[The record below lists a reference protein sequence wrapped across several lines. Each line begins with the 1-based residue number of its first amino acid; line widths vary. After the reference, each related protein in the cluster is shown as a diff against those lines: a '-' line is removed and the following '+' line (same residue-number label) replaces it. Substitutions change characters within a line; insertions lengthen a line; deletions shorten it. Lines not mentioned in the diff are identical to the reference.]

1 VNPLGIPDDEF
12 EALVARRRS
21 AQFLAACRLP
31 GIWLDRA
38 QLHKRAADILYDIA
52 YEAWERDLARSL
64 AEMKG
69 QQKSGSTSKR
79 LEGQELEDFH
89 DQRLLAEYLL
99 LVGYGLECL
108 LKGYLL
114 AVIPELVIDEKRIDK
129 LVANH
134 DLPQLCHDCAISL
147 SADEE
152 RLLKLI
158 TRNIVWGKYT
168 APLSVR
174 DMPSWVH
181 PDDQEKKS
189 LAVSNPFHERWV
201 QVLANEIFSR
211 AFVLLEGQRQ

>member
-12 EALVARRRS
+12 EALVAQRRS
-21 AQFLAACRLP
+21 EQFLAACRLP

-38 QLHKRAADILYDIA
+38 RLHKRAADILYEIA
-52 YEAWERDLARSL
+52 YEAWERDFARTL

-69 QQKSGSTSKR
+69 QQESGSTSKR
-79 LEGQELEDFH
+79 FEGQELEDFY

-114 AVIPELVIDEKRIDK
+114 TVIPELVIDEKRIDR

-134 DLPQLCHDCAISL
+134 DLPQLCHDCAISI

-168 APLSVR
+168 AP
-174 DMPSWVH
+174 
-181 PDDQEKKS
+181 
-189 LAVSNPFHERWV
+189 
-201 QVLANEIFSR
+201 
-211 AFVLLEGQRQ
+211 

>member
-1 VNPLGIPDDEF
+1 M
-12 EALVARRRS
+12 R
-21 AQFLAACRLP
+21 
-31 GIWLDRA
+31 
-38 QLHKRAADILYDIA
+38 
-52 YEAWERDLARSL
+52 
-64 AEMKG
+64 G
-69 QQKSGSTSKR
+69 QRKSGSTSKR

-114 AVIPELVIDEKRIDK
+114 AVIPELVIDERRIDK

-158 TRNIVWGKYT
+158 TRNIVWGK
-168 APLSVR
+168 
-174 DMPSWVH
+174 
-181 PDDQEKKS
+181 
-189 LAVSNPFHERWV
+189 
-201 QVLANEIFSR
+201 
-211 AFVLLEGQRQ
+211 

>member
-1 VNPLGIPDDEF
+1 
-12 EALVARRRS
+12 
-21 AQFLAACRLP
+21 
-31 GIWLDRA
+31 
-38 QLHKRAADILYDIA
+38 
-52 YEAWERDLARSL
+52 
-64 AEMKG
+64 MKG

-79 LEGQELEDFH
+79 LEGQELEDFY

-114 AVIPELVIDEKRIDK
+114 AVIPELVIDEKKIDK

-134 DLPQLCHDCAISL
+134 DLPKLCHDCAISL

-158 TRNIVWGKYT
+158 TRNIVWGKYA

-181 PDDQEKKS
+181 PHDQEEKS
-189 LAVSNPFHERWV
+189 LAVSNPFHKRRV
-201 QVLANEIFSR
+201 QVLANDVFAR
-211 AFVLLEGQRQ
+211 AFALLELKRQ